1 MEILFASKKL
11 QRQCSNQS
19 DCLRSW
25 GEHRGRLIMRRLAE
39 LGAMDDLSVADRLPQ
54 MACHE
59 LKGNRKG
66 QFAVALEHPFRLVF
80 EPADEPPALKD
91 DGGFDWSRIRK
102 IRVLE
107 VVDYHG

>member
-19 DCLRSW
+19 DCLRAW
-25 GEHRGRLIMRRLAE
+25 GERRGRLVMRRLAE
-39 LGAMDDLSVADRLPQ
+39 LDAMDDLSVARSLPR
-54 MACHE
+54 MGCHE
-59 LKGNRKG
+59 LKADRKG
-66 QFAVALEHPFRLVF
+66 QFAVVLEHPYRLVF
-80 EPADEPPALKD
+80 EPADEPPALKE
-91 DGGFDWSRIRK
+91 DGGFDWRRIRK